1 MREREQ
7 NQSSLQ
13 NFKSGIM
20 VTVFIEVGKLGDVY
34 VCKCDTGCGKII
46 IVCFGHI
53 EFEVLPRH

>member
-34 VCKCDTGCGKII
+34 VSVIL
-46 IVCFGHI
+46 VV
-53 EFEVLPRH
+53 ER